1 VKTILRD
8 VSHFTVLGLLLVA
21 LTSCG
26 GGGDG
31 SQQSAQPPSSGS
43 TPQVQNLK
51 AAPAP
56 QEPFNIQSVTMTT
69 NLNGNSYIAIYSQTP
84 NNGTTM
90 FTGQAA
96 HSSTVSLTI
105 TENGSTIGT
114 EISTAYYLES
124 PYVPLGLSGT
134 VGGTAYT
141 FLFASTDPLPSTLTV
156 GSSGPLGSGTYYI
169 SGTNTAI
176 GSLTETYSVTANGSS
191 NLILTTN
198 SSGTVNGSS
207 VNETI
212 TYFVDSSGAV
222 ALDGVQLIVNG
233 TELSF
238 STDPWG
244 Y

>member
-1 VKTILRD
+1 
-8 VSHFTVLGLLLVA
+8 
-21 LTSCG
+21 
-26 GGGDG
+26 
-31 SQQSAQPPSSGS
+31 
-43 TPQVQNLK
+43 
-51 AAPAP
+51 
-56 QEPFNIQSVTMTT
+56 
-69 NLNGNSYIAIYSQTP
+69 
-84 NNGTTM
+84 
-90 FTGQAA
+90 
-96 HSSTVSLTI
+96 
-105 TENGSTIGT
+105 
-114 EISTAYYLES
+114 
-124 PYVPLGLSGT
+124 VPLGLSGT

-156 GSSGPLGSGTYYI
+156 GSSGPLGSGTYYV

-176 GSLTETYSVTANGSS
+176 GSLTETYSVTANGPS

-198 SSGTVNGSS
+198 SSGTVNGLS

-238 STDPWG
+238 GTDPWD